1 MFHNLQKKI
10 IMQISRE
17 NGKSKCLFYITKE
30 KHERKKNPVKKII
43 LFYRYEKNLKKKKSN
58 KILKILF

>member
-1 MFHNLQKKI
+1 
-10 IMQISRE
+10 MQISRE